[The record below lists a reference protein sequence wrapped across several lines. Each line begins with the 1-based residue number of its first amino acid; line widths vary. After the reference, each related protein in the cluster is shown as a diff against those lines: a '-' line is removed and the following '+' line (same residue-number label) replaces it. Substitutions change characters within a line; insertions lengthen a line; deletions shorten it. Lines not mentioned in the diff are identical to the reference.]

1 MNCQNNNY
9 RVIVDLNAIV
19 HNVKNIE
26 KSYNVKVMG
35 AIKANAYGHGSV
47 PVARAFI
54 KAGVSYLGIAKPSDA
69 VGRV

>member
-1 MNCQNNNY
+1 VNCQNNNY

-19 HNVKNIE
+19 NNAKNVE

-35 AIKANAYGHGSV
+35 VIKANAYGHGAV

-54 KAGVSYLGIAKPSDA
+54 KA
-69 VGRV
+69 

>member
-35 AIKANAYGHGSV
+35 GVIKTNAYGHGAV
-47 PVARAFI
+47 PMARAF
-54 KAGVSYLGIAKPSDA
+54 KFKRSY
-69 VGRV
+69 R

>member
-19 HNVKNIE
+19 NNAKNVE

-35 AIKANAYGHGSV
+35 VIKANAYGHGV
-47 PVARAFI
+47 VLVARTF
-54 KAGVSYLGIAKPSDA
+54 KFKRS
-69 VGRV
+69 

>member
-9 RVIVDLNAIV
+9 RVIVDLNAIA

-35 AIKANAYGHGSV
+35 VIKVNAYGHGVV
-47 PVARAFI
+47 PVARTF
-54 KAGVSYLGIAKPSDA
+54 KFKRSY
-69 VGRV
+69 R

>member
-35 AIKANAYGHGSV
+35 VIKANASKNHIS
-47 PVARAFI
+47 REFL
-54 KAGVSYLGIAKPSDA
+54 YL
-69 VGRV
+69 R